1 MDLKEMSDMFDGQL
15 KERTEM
21 IKVTLIADMKR
32 LVDEKTTQVQVSKL
46 FEKFNSNV
54 DMSQDAA

>member
-54 DMSQDAA
+54 DMLQDAA